1 MGDSYLTDTFAVL
14 KPSRVP
20 YELPTVKL
28 DPDRAVRILG
38 TLQTLAFRYSTGQDD
53 LAADVAY
60 FAERVA
66 EALRR

>member
-1 MGDSYLTDTFAVL
+1 
-14 KPSRVP
+14 
-20 YELPTVKL
+20 VKL
-28 DPDRAVRILG
+28 EPDRAVRILG
-38 TLQTLAFRYSTGQDD
+38 TLQTLAFRHSTGQDD